1 VEVPQIVCPVSEAQF
16 IILDHLIIL
25 NHLFLDILLL
35 FKKSPFHEVCN
46 YRPISLL
53 SLVSKAF
60 ERCIYIIIIDHLSS
74 QLYDLQYGFQSG
86 KSTTAQMLYVLHE
99 IHNVL
104 EKRGQ
109 VDTVYLDFA
118 KAFNKV
124 RHDLLLVKLHNF
136 GIRGN
141 LLRWFGDYL
150 SGRLQRV
157 TVLGVT
163 SEPLPVLSGVPQGSI
178 LGPLLFL
185 IYVNDLPMST
195 LHDTTVSMFA
205 DDTKCHLRNFQDTII
220 LQQDLDSVANWCN
233 DWRMDLNQTKCVVM
247 HFSRIA
253 QQMITQYTLSDT
265 PVLQSSSQKDLGIT
279 TTNGLKWNKQVQEIS
294 TKANKM
300 LGFVK
305 RTAFDIRQRR
315 GRKVL
320 YLTMVHSQLAYGSQV
335 MGTPD
340 GQQHLDH

>member
-1 VEVPQIVCPVSEAQF
+1 
-16 IILDHLIIL
+16 
-25 NHLFLDILLL
+25 
-35 FKKSPFHEVCN
+35 
-46 YRPISLL
+46 
-53 SLVSKAF
+53 
-60 ERCIYIIIIDHLSS
+60 
-74 QLYDLQYGFQSG
+74 
-86 KSTTAQMLYVLHE
+86 MLYVLHE

-118 KAFNKV
+118 KAFDKV
-124 RHDLLLVKLHNF
+124 SHDLLLVKLHNF

-185 IYVNDLPMST
+185 IYVNDLPKST
-195 LHDTTVSMFA
+195 SHDTTVTMFA
-205 DDTKCHLRNFQDTII
+205 DDTKCHRHLRNLQDTII

-253 QQMITQYTLSDT
+253 QPMITQYTISDT
-265 PVLQSSSQKDLGIT
+265 PVLQSSSHKDLGIT
-279 TTNGLKWNKQVQEIS
+279 TTNDLKWNKQVQEIS

-300 LGFVK
+300 LGFIK

-315 GRKVL
+315 VRKVL
-320 YLTMVHSQLAYGSQV
+320 YLTMVRSQLAYGSQV
-335 MGTPD
+335 WAPQTVNNILTVERVQRRATKFILSLPYQTDISYQERLTTIGIIPMVSY
-340 GQQHLDH
+340 LK

>member
-1 VEVPQIVCPVSEAQF
+1 V
-16 IILDHLIIL
+16 
-25 NHLFLDILLL
+25 
-35 FKKSPFHEVCN
+35 
-46 YRPISLL
+46 
-53 SLVSKAF
+53 F
-60 ERCIYIIIIDHLSS
+60 ERCIYNRIIDHLSS

-118 KAFNKV
+118 KAFDKV
-124 RHDLLLVKLHNF
+124 SHDLLLVKLHNF

-185 IYVNDLPMST
+185 IYVNDLPKST
-195 LHDTTVSMFA
+195 SHDTTVTMFA
-205 DDTKCHLRNFQDTII
+205 DDTKCHRHLRNFQDTII

-233 DWRMDLNQTKCVVM
+233 DSRMDLNQTKCVD
-247 HFSRIA
+247 R
-253 QQMITQYTLSDT
+253 
-265 PVLQSSSQKDLGIT
+265 
-279 TTNGLKWNKQVQEIS
+279 
-294 TKANKM
+294 
-300 LGFVK
+300 
-305 RTAFDIRQRR
+305 
-315 GRKVL
+315 
-320 YLTMVHSQLAYGSQV
+320 
-335 MGTPD
+335 
-340 GQQHLDH
+340 